1 MDGMTSYLIG
11 CTLYIT
17 VFQAYYLIAM
27 RKTTFFRMNRIVLMS
42 GTFTCMIMPLVNF
55 FLPESVSS
63 LGLITAGHK
72 LYTEIEA
79 FADSVISAGEGPQR
93 GKMIFCIIY
102 FTGAATTMFMT
113 IMSMIRMTEFIRRI
127 PCTEEDGVKIRMTGT
142 DIASFSWCRNIVISR
157 NDIENNPLILA
168 HEKMHVKCW
177 HSFDMMAYSAVT
189 AIQWFNP
196 IVWLVRKELKM
207 LHEYEA
213 DALTADKDGHDYQL
227 LLIRKAVGEKQ
238 FMAANGF
245 NHSKVKSR
253 ISMMNRK
260 RSGKWMKLVY
270 ILCLPILAG
279 AICCCSDWKAETVP
293 FDLIEEAPRFQGGD
307 ANSFSRWVNR
317 NLRYPE
323 SAKDDNAMGRVN
335 VNFTVDE
342 SGKVTD
348 VRVLTGVHPAL
359 DAEAIRVVSS
369 SPSWEP
375 GMQDGRPIPV
385 SYTFPIIFHLRQP

>member
-1 MDGMTSYLIG
+1 
-11 CTLYIT
+11 
-17 VFQAYYLIAM
+17 
-27 RKTTFFRMNRIVLMS
+27 
-42 GTFTCMIMPLVNF
+42 
-55 FLPESVSS
+55 
-63 LGLITAGHK
+63 
-72 LYTEIEA
+72 
-79 FADSVISAGEGPQR
+79 
-93 GKMIFCIIY
+93 
-102 FTGAATTMFMT
+102 
-113 IMSMIRMTEFIRRI
+113 
-127 PCTEEDGVKIRMTGT
+127 
-142 DIASFSWCRNIVISR
+142 
-157 NDIENNPLILA
+157 
-168 HEKMHVKCW
+168 
-177 HSFDMMAYSAVT
+177 MMAYSAVT

-196 IVWLVRKELKM
+196 IVWLVRKELKL

-279 AICCCSDWKAETVP
+279 AMCCCSDWKAETVP

-348 VRVLTGVHPAL
+348 VRVLSGVHPAL